1 MVASL
6 ISHPILDMFQTY
18 TPILYPFLGSV
29 FVDVKAGFLFGVG
42 LKPYFEL
49 SVHTAAFDSHPSPA
63 LTDHCLRMKHFQYR
77 LF

>member
-49 SVHTAAFDSHPSPA
+49 SVHAAAFNSHPSPA